1 MIVKIYLRTRK
12 DGVKLY
18 RTVDALL
25 DEEGKVVLDK
35 DKNAVKRGY
44 YILQNETQR
53 EYDEAIDVENAP
65 YTYSETDKPI
75 PVEPIEPSED
85 DATEQDYINAL
96 NDLGVTFDEENNA

>member
-1 MIVKIYLRTRK
+1 MIVREFYRTRK

-25 DEEGKVVLDK
+25 DEEGKVVLDE
-35 DKNAVKRGY
+35 DGLAVLRGY

-96 NDLGVTFDEENNA
+96 NDLGGNFR